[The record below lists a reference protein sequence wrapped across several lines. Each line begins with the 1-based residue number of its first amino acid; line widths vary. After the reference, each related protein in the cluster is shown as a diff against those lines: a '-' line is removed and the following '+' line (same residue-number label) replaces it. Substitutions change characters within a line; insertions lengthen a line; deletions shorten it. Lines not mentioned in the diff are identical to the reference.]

1 MINLKIANAMIR
13 IISGS
18 LGKLI
23 PMPNPTSLTF
33 TDKGIKNTRT
43 NTNISSLKTIRNE
56 NKSSIGMRFIHG
68 KSNGIASVLIAI
80 NAIQMI

>member
-56 NKSSIGMRFIHG
+56 NKRSIGMRFIQG
-68 KSNGIASVLIAI
+68 KSKGIASVLIAI